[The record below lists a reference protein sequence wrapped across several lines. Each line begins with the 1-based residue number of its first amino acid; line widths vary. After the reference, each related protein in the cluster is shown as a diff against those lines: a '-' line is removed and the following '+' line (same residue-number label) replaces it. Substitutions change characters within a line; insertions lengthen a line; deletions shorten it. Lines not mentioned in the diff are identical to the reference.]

1 MKFILTIVLLIVAY
15 NIVEPNSFGGYL
27 LVLLVAGLISIGIT
41 FSFLA
46 ILAVIGVVSKLF
58 AQN

>member
-1 MKFILTIVLLIVAY
+1 MKIILTIVLLIVAY

-41 FSFLA
+41 FAFLA
-46 ILAVIGVVSKLF
+46 ILLLLV
-58 AQN
+58 